1 MRATVSLIALIAA
14 VPAKADTFFAQAPV
28 AEAIIY
34 PDGATLTLRAELDL
48 PAGEH
53 VVMVPYPEA
62 DGMGS
67 LPRIAVS
74 EGVVVGALGFRRD
87 VVSDARDLY
96 TDAQEEAAAQIDRA
110 EEALEAKMDEI
121 EVARVDLAALQAKAD
136 YLVAITPPAEATA
149 EEILAIADLVA
160 TQTAETRAALLVAK
174 AALRPLEEELSDLKG
189 DLAAAQ
195 AALTRLS
202 PPTTENDMLTVEV
215 VVAEAGPVALEMTEQ
230 SWAAGWRVDY
240 DMNLDREAGEIT
252 MDRKLIVTQDD
263 RRAWTD
269 VALTLSTARPND
281 RIAPSEVYPDMA
293 DIFDPDERRP
303 IPMAPRAEMEMADED
318 MAVAGIVA
326 EPAPMKTAGLQIDGL
341 AVSYV
346 YPDPVTIAPGEAA
359 ELALDTLTIPADVT
373 IEAAPRWDETAF
385 LMAEFTNETGEP
397 ILPGEASLMRDGHFV
412 GRMAIPMIPAGGDEE
427 LAFGPMEAIRLDT
440 ILKRNAEGDAGI
452 INRSSTRVQEITFTV
467 ENLSD
472 EPQEVRALFPL
483 TFSEKEDLEV
493 EIVALPAPDETDVD
507 DRRGVSAWDL
517 TLAPG
522 ETREVE
528 IKITLDWPEGQVLSW
543 NP

>member
-14 VPAKADTFFAQAPV
+14 VPAQADTFFAQAPV

-96 TDAQEEAAAQIDRA
+96 TEAQEEAAARIDRA
-110 EEALEAKMDEI
+110 EQALEAKMDEI

-136 YLVAITPPAEATA
+136 YLAAITPPAEATA

-174 AALRPLEEELSDLKG
+174 AALRPLEDELSDLKG

-427 LAFGPMEAIRLDT
+427 LAFGPMESIRLDT

-452 INRSSTRVQEITFTV
+452 INRSSTRVQDITFTV

-528 IKITLDWPEGQVLSW
+528 ITITLDWPEGQVLSW

>member
-14 VPAKADTFFAQAPV
+14 VPAQADTFFAQAPV

-53 VVMVPYPEA
+53 VVMVPYPEV

-87 VVSDARDLY
+87 VVSDARDLF
-96 TDAQEEAAAQIDRA
+96 TEAQEEAAARIDRA
-110 EEALEAKMDEI
+110 EEALEAKLDEI

-136 YLVAITPPAEATA
+136 YLAAITPPAEATA

-195 AALTRLS
+195 AALDRLS

-215 VVAEAGPVALEMTEQ
+215 MVAEAGPVALEMTEQ

>member
-14 VPAKADTFFAQAPV
+14 VPAQADTFFAQAPV

-74 EGVVVGALGFRRD
+74 EGVVIGALGFRRD
-87 VVSDARDLY
+87 VVSEARDLY
-96 TDAQEEAAAQIDRA
+96 TEAQEEAAARIDRA
-110 EEALEAKMDEI
+110 EQALETKMDEI

-136 YLVAITPPAEATA
+136 YLAAITPPAEATA

-189 DLAAAQ
+189 DLAAVQ
-195 AALTRLS
+195 AALDRLS

-230 SWAAGWRVDY
+230 TWAAGWRVDY
-240 DMNLDREAGEIT
+240 DVNLDREAGEIT

-263 RRAWTD
+263 RRAWAD

-359 ELALDTLTIPADVT
+359 ELALDTLTIPADVS

-427 LAFGPMEAIRLDT
+427 LAFGPMESIRLDT

-528 IKITLDWPEGQVLSW
+528 ITITLDWPEGQVLSW

>member
-14 VPAKADTFFAQAPV
+14 VPAQADTFFAQAPV

-96 TDAQEEAAAQIDRA
+96 TEAQEEAAARIDRA

-136 YLVAITPPAEATA
+136 YLAAITPPAEATA

-412 GRMAIPMIPAGGDEE
+412 GRMAIPMIPAGGGEE
-427 LAFGPMEAIRLDT
+427 LAFGPMESIRLDT

-528 IKITLDWPEGQVLSW
+528 ITITLDWPEGQVLNW

>member
-1 MRATVSLIALIAA
+1 MRATVSLIALVAA
-14 VPAKADTFFAQAPV
+14 VPAHADTFFAQAPV

-34 PDGATLTLRAELDL
+34 PDGATLTLRADLDL

-62 DGMGS
+62 DSMGS

-74 EGVVVGALGFRRD
+74 DGVTVGALGFRRD
-87 VVSDARDLY
+87 VVSDARTLY
-96 TDAQEEAAAQIDRA
+96 SEAQEEAAQAIDAA

-121 EVARVDLAALQAKAD
+121 ELARVDLSALQAKAD
-136 YLVAITPPAEATA
+136 YLAAITPPAEATA
-149 EEILAIADLVA
+149 DEILAIAELVA
-160 TQTAETRAALLVAK
+160 TQTAETRAAILIAK
-174 AALRPLEEELSDLKG
+174 ADLKPLEEDLTDLKG
-189 DLAAAQ
+189 DLAAAE
-195 AALTRLS
+195 AALARLS
-202 PPTTENDMLTVEV
+202 PPSTENDMLTVEV
-215 VVAEAGPVALEMTEQ
+215 IVAEAGPVALEMTEQ

-240 DMNLDREAGEIT
+240 DMNLDRDAGEIT

-269 VALTLSTARPND
+269 VALTLSTSRPND

-293 DIFDPDERRP
+293 DIFDPDDRRP
-303 IPMAPRAEMEMADED
+303 LPSAPRMEAEAMEED
-318 MAVAGIVA
+318 MAVAGMVA
-326 EPAPMKTAGLQIDGL
+326 EPAPMRTAGLKVDGL

-397 ILPGEASLMRDGHFV
+397 ILPGEASLMRDGTFV
-412 GRMAIPMIPAGGDEE
+412 GRMGIPMIPAGGDEE
-427 LAFGPMEAIRLDT
+427 LAFGPIESIRLDT
-440 ILKRNAEGDAGI
+440 ILLRNAEGDAGL
-452 INRSSTRVQEITFTV
+452 INRSSTREQQITFTV

-472 EPQEVRALFPL
+472 ETQEVRALFPL
-483 TFSEKEDLEV
+483 TFSEKDDLEV
-493 EIVALPAPDETDVD
+493 DIVALPAPDEIDVD

-517 TLAPG
+517 TLTPG
-522 ETREVE
+522 QTQEVQ
-528 IKITLDWPEGQVLSW
+528 ITVTLDWPEGQVLSW

>member
-14 VPAKADTFFAQAPV
+14 VPAQADTFFAQAPV

-53 VVMVPYPEA
+53 VVMVPYPES
-62 DGMGS
+62 DSMGS

-96 TDAQEEAAAQIDRA
+96 TEAQEEAAARIDRA
-110 EEALEAKMDEI
+110 EEALEAKVDEI

-136 YLVAITPPAEATA
+136 YLAAITPPAEATA

-174 AALRPLEEELSDLKG
+174 AALRPLEDELSDLKG

-269 VALTLSTARPND
+269 VALTLSTARPSD

-359 ELALDTLTIPADVT
+359 ELALDTLTITADVT

-427 LAFGPMEAIRLDT
+427 LAFGPMESIRLDT

-452 INRSSTRVQEITFTV
+452 INRSSTRVQDITFTV

-522 ETREVE
+522 ETQEVE
-528 IKITLDWPEGQVLSW
+528 ITITLDWPEGQVLSW

>member
-14 VPAKADTFFAQAPV
+14 VPAQADTFFAQAPV

-96 TDAQEEAAAQIDRA
+96 TEAQEEAAARIDRA
-110 EEALEAKMDEI
+110 EQALEAKMDEI

-136 YLVAITPPAEATA
+136 YLAAITPPAEATA

-427 LAFGPMEAIRLDT
+427 LAFGPMESIRLDT

-452 INRSSTRVQEITFTV
+452 INRSSTRVQDITFIV

-528 IKITLDWPEGQVLSW
+528 ITITLDWPEGQVLNW

>member
-14 VPAKADTFFAQAPV
+14 VPAQADTFFAQATV

-53 VVMVPYPEA
+53 VVMVPYPES
-62 DGMGS
+62 DSMGS

-96 TDAQEEAAAQIDRA
+96 TEAQEEAAARIDRA
-110 EEALEAKMDEI
+110 EEALEAKVDEI

-136 YLVAITPPAEATA
+136 YLAAITPPAEATA

-174 AALRPLEEELSDLKG
+174 AALRPLEDELSDLKG

-269 VALTLSTARPND
+269 VALTLSTARPSD

-359 ELALDTLTIPADVT
+359 ELALDTLTITADVT

-427 LAFGPMEAIRLDT
+427 LAFGPMESIRLDT

-452 INRSSTRVQEITFTV
+452 INRSSTRVQDITFTV

-522 ETREVE
+522 ETQEVE
-528 IKITLDWPEGQVLSW
+528 ITITLDWPEGQVLSW

>member
-14 VPAKADTFFAQAPV
+14 VPAQADTFFAQAPV

-34 PDGATLTLRAELDL
+34 HDGATLTLRAELDL

-74 EGVVVGALGFRRD
+74 EGVVIGALGFRRD
-87 VVSDARDLY
+87 VVSEARDLY
-96 TDAQEEAAAQIDRA
+96 TEAQEEAAARIDRA
-110 EEALEAKMDEI
+110 EQALEAKMDEI

-136 YLVAITPPAEATA
+136 YLAAITPPAEATA

-174 AALRPLEEELSDLKG
+174 AALRPLEEGLSDLKG

-427 LAFGPMEAIRLDT
+427 LAFGPMESIRLDT

-452 INRSSTRVQEITFTV
+452 INRSSTRVQDITFTI

-528 IKITLDWPEGQVLSW
+528 ITVTLDWPEGQVLSW

>member
-14 VPAKADTFFAQAPV
+14 VPAQADTFFAQAPV

-96 TDAQEEAAAQIDRA
+96 TEAQEEAAARIDRA
-110 EEALEAKMDEI
+110 EQALEAKMDEI

-136 YLVAITPPAEATA
+136 YLAAITPPAEATA

-427 LAFGPMEAIRLDT
+427 LAFGPMESIRLDT

-452 INRSSTRVQEITFTV
+452 INRSSTRIQEITFTV

-528 IKITLDWPEGQVLSW
+528 ITITLDWPEGQVLSW

>member
-14 VPAKADTFFAQAPV
+14 VPAQADTFFAQAPV

-62 DGMGS
+62 DSMGS

-96 TDAQEEAAAQIDRA
+96 TEAQEEAAARIDRA
-110 EEALEAKMDEI
+110 EQALEAKMDEI

-136 YLVAITPPAEATA
+136 YLAAITPPAEATA

-412 GRMAIPMIPAGGDEE
+412 GRMAIPMIPAGGGEE
-427 LAFGPMEAIRLDT
+427 LAFGPMESIRLDT

-528 IKITLDWPEGQVLSW
+528 ITITLDWPEGQVLSW

>member
-14 VPAKADTFFAQAPV
+14 LPAQAETFFAQAPV

-96 TDAQEEAAAQIDRA
+96 TEAQEEAAARIDRA
-110 EEALEAKMDEI
+110 EQALEAKMDEI

-136 YLVAITPPAEATA
+136 YLAAITPPAEATA

-174 AALRPLEEELSDLKG
+174 AALRPLEDELSDLKG

-359 ELALDTLTIPADVT
+359 ELALDTLAIPADVT

-427 LAFGPMEAIRLDT
+427 LAFGPMESIRLDT

-493 EIVALPAPDETDVD
+493 DIVALPAPDETDVD

-528 IKITLDWPEGQVLSW
+528 ITITLDWPEGQVLSW

>member
-14 VPAKADTFFAQAPV
+14 VPAQADTFFAQAPV

-96 TDAQEEAAAQIDRA
+96 TEAQEEAAARIDRA
-110 EEALEAKMDEI
+110 EQALEAKMDEI

-136 YLVAITPPAEATA
+136 YLAAITPPAEATA

-293 DIFDPDERRP
+293 DIFDPEERRP

-346 YPDPVTIAPGEAA
+346 YPDPVSIAPGEAA

-427 LAFGPMEAIRLDT
+427 LAFGPMESIRLDT

-452 INRSSTRVQEITFTV
+452 INRSSTRVQDITFTV

-522 ETREVE
+522 ETQEVE
-528 IKITLDWPEGQVLSW
+528 ITITLDWPEGQVLSW

>member
-14 VPAKADTFFAQAPV
+14 VPAQADTFFAQAPV

-62 DGMGS
+62 DGMGG

-96 TDAQEEAAAQIDRA
+96 TEAQEEAAARIDRA
-110 EEALEAKMDEI
+110 EQALEAKMDEI

-136 YLVAITPPAEATA
+136 YLAAITPPAEATA

-359 ELALDTLTIPADVT
+359 ELALDTLIIPADVT

-427 LAFGPMEAIRLDT
+427 LAFGPMESIRLDT
-440 ILKRNAEGDAGI
+440 ILKRNAEGDTGI
-452 INRSSTRVQEITFTV
+452 INRSSTRVQDITFTI

-528 IKITLDWPEGQVLSW
+528 ITITLDWPEGQVLSW